1 MCYGWWEEALL
12 MERIKLAKQKS
23 DELKRSAETLVP
35 ARKPK
40 QEQKPERQ
48 TETQPDPVPV

>member
-23 DELKRSAETLVP
+23 DELKRSTETLVP
-35 ARKPK
+35 ARKPE
-40 QEQKPERQ
+40 QEKKPERQ